1 MMDDGVVNEVGEK
14 VVEDLDEAPFGK
26 PSFAN
31 CAVL

>member
-1 MMDDGVVNEVGEK
+1 MDDGVVNEIGE